1 MASAYG
7 LAVLPWSPL
16 SGGILSGKYTDGS
29 IPEGSRLHRFG
40 ITEQDDRV
48 APTRGKVQDLDRIAR
63 EAGITLLQL
72 ALAWLMANPRVTA
85 PIIGPRDREQL
96 KANLSALEVELD
108 AETLAA
114 VDKVVAPGEAVL
126 RF

>member
-1 MASAYG
+1 MR
-7 LAVLPWSPL
+7 AVQFNNR
-16 SGGILSGKYTDGS
+16 
-29 IPEGSRLHRFG
+29 ECLHRHLGFRNFEEVG
-40 ITEQDDRV
+40 SHDKT
-48 APTRGKVQDLDRIAR
+48 TKLLDRIAR